1 MIQSPERQTVLAR
14 FASSYSGSMN
24 HSGTNGRR
32 KSIAIVGAGPGG
44 LATAML
50 LAQRGLRVQVF
61 EKQHVLGGRNA
72 EVRLGEYRFDLGP
85 TFLMMKFLL
94 DELFTEGGRR
104 SSDYLNFKRLD
115 PMYALNFPD
124 KTMLVRSEPEAM
136 KAEIE
141 KYFPGESANLE
152 RFFAR
157 ESARFKKLY
166 PCLQRPYGSLAS
178 LISPTLLAAAPH
190 IAAGRSLY
198 GVLGDYFKSE
208 ELRLAFTF
216 QSKYLGMSPWDCPGL
231 FTMIPYTEHAHGI
244 YHVMGGLSRIPQ
256 AFAEVA
262 REEGAEIHTST
273 PVARVLVEGRRTVGV
288 ELADGAKVY
297 SDDVV
302 LNADFGHAISTL
314 FDPKDLG
321 RYHPEKMRKR
331 KFSCSTFMMYLG
343 LNRTYDTQHHT
354 IVFARDYR
362 GNIGAISRGEESFED
377 ISLYVRN
384 AVVTD
389 PQGAPPGHSA
399 LYILVPVAN
408 NRTAIEWPLYKQQL
422 RESVLRTLRERTPFG
437 DITPHIQKE
446 LIVTPEDWEKKYSVF
461 LGATFNMAHSWDQML
476 SLRPHNAFEQFS
488 NCYLVGGGTHP
499 GSGLP
504 TIFESARISA
514 NLICQKYEIPY
525 PAAKPLELA
534 LA

>member
-1 MIQSPERQTVLAR
+1 MPGRIALPAQCGCSYSRTMN
-14 FASSYSGSMN
+14 YSGS
-24 HSGTNGRR
+24 HGKR
-32 KSIAIVGAGPGG
+32 KSVLIVGAGPGG

-50 LAQRGLRVQVF
+50 LAQRGFRVQVF
-61 EKQHVLGGRNA
+61 EKQEVVGGRNA
-72 EVRLGEYRFDLGP
+72 EVRLGDYRFDLGP

-94 DELFTEGGRR
+94 DELFAEGGRK
-104 SSDYLNFKRLD
+104 SADYLQFKKLD
-115 PMYALNFPD
+115 PLYALSFAD
-124 KTMLVRSEPEAM
+124 KSMLVRSEPEAM

-141 KYFPGESANLE
+141 KYFPGEGANLGKFLARERE
-152 RFFAR
+152 RF
-157 ESARFKKLY
+157 EKLY

-273 PVARVLVEGRRTVGV
+273 PVARVLVEGRRAVGV
-288 ELADGAKVY
+288 ELVNGEKVY
-297 SDDVV
+297 GDDVV
-302 LNADFGHAISTL
+302 LNADFGHAMATL

-321 RYHPEKMRKR
+321 RYQPEKMRKR

-343 LNRTYDTQHHT
+343 LDRTYDSQHHT
-354 IVFARDYR
+354 IVFARDYK
-362 GNIGAISRGEESFED
+362 GNIGAIGRGEESFED

-384 AVVTD
+384 AAVSD
-389 PQGAPPGHSA
+389 PHGAPPGHSA

-408 NRTAIEWPLYKQQL
+408 NRTGIEWPLYRQQL

-446 LIVTPEDWEKKYSVF
+446 LIVTPEDWEQKYSVF

-476 SLRPHNAFEQFS
+476 SLRPHNAFEQFA

-514 NLICQKYEIPY
+514 NLICQKYEIPH
-525 PAAKPLELA
+525 PAAKPLELV